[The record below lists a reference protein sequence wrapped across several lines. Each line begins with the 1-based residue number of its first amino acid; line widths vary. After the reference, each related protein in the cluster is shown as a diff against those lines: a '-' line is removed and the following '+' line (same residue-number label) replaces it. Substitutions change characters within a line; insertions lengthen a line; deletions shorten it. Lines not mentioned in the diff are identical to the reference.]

1 MDVRETVREAEAPP
15 GEDEDAYHVAAEYP
29 MTWARLGRPHYV
41 GDEYLVLNAEDC
53 SHNGWQAG
61 DRVVLTAAPTQF
73 ANSDKATF
81 TGAPRIWMDHDQNTT
96 ARRDNE
102 KALHDHSAHFSNDY
116 TGVEVVTVQAALN
129 RTTFRLMR
137 PLRFDHYVGI
147 ERLSNRDQQADVH
160 VGTHAALLTR
170 GIVVRSAL
178 SGDGGGC
185 NNLASQVDHPRNGGE
200 GFVVENNE
208 DDIDSPYQ
216 NERDISHCM
225 NSPKTTRTLYPPK
238 PSWLHNTSHLVAG
251 CNTLFGAEQ
260 KFRYGASV
268 SLDGVEMR
276 QLGTA
281 PNFGRLG
288 TYGVHFHVA
297 GYPRSFTGYLR
308 NSSHTRELRVVSSS
322 IWMSFARYVVVHG
335 TMETL
340 VRNNV
345 GFLAYGSGYFCEDG
359 TELDNVFDHNT
370 GISTLSTIANPYWN
384 PAPVFSFVSTDYSVM
399 STFWFKNNM
408 NSMSRNLACNS
419 PSPVLGAWYVPQKTH
434 MMRGPSTVCI
444 GSKKLDLPGMSPSYV
459 ANAGASSDLHG
470 LDGCDRKKFGAVDG
484 PSSCVANNSDDCRCL
499 SGYLYDPT
507 IHADDERS
515 TAACYV
521 PANFSFRFMNNGQYV
536 SDSCNIYS
544 SDAVS
549 PIYFNVE
556 NVFYAMSGFYSEF
569 PEMLRT
575 DHDGYMLGTDT
586 AYAFDSCVYNHTR
599 SQYTPTYCSVLLPRD
614 GWNGCTDAVGQGEYM
629 RTKYV
634 LNAPGRDHMDTPGD
648 NASYMQRCSV
658 QTGSTCQ
665 SGSPPADAWYTVPK
679 IFSALL
685 LWRTGA
691 QYNQL
696 FMGAIWT
703 KDTPPWCLGCALL
716 AGANVWNTTRTHV
729 RSFHAELQYQSTQ
742 MVYGF
747 DLVSPPRIIPGI
759 YAVYD
764 NLLLKGSL
772 PLPQSTMLFTGDS
785 TLIDETSVLDIAA
798 EGLLDPIDNLH
809 KHPRYAQHVVAHV
822 FDAERAG
829 IASVFVN
836 GSRMHSSMLPATTST
851 DYTLLDSLQYMDM
864 TTRKFTRSGVT
875 LAYNSTSLSAGN
887 PIVNLLKYKDGAD
900 FTCEE
905 QSEECPD
912 TAKYLS
918 ICAYSKPRSV
928 ALHDNRSI
936 VGNVIG
942 PIFDSVVGR
951 AVGDRVCAGLALV
964 PGMLMPANADG
975 TTYDSKSQTGADCG
989 SNGGG
994 TQCKCFEG
1002 VKGTNPCIHHSEVM
1016 IW

>member
-1 MDVRETVREAEAPP
+1 MDVRETVREAEAPL

-29 MTWARLGRPHYV
+29 MTWARLGRPHYD

-53 SHNGWQAG
+53 SHDGWRTK
-61 DRVVLTAAPTQF
+61 DRLVLTAAPTQF
-73 ANSDKATF
+73 ANGDKATF

-96 ARRDNE
+96 AHRDNE
-102 KALHDHSAHFSNDY
+102 KALHDHSTHFSNDY

-129 RTTFRLMR
+129 CTTFRLMR
-137 PLRFDHYVGI
+137 PLRSDHYVGI

-185 NNLASQVDHPRNGGE
+185 NNLAS
-200 GFVVENNE
+200 
-208 DDIDSPYQ
+208 
-216 NERDISHCM
+216 
-225 NSPKTTRTLYPPK
+225 
-238 PSWLHNTSHLVAG
+238 
-251 CNTLFGAEQ
+251 Q

-359 TELDNVFDHNT
+359 TELDNIFDHNT

-434 MMRGPSTVCI
+434 VMRGPSTVCI
-444 GSKKLDLPGMSPSYV
+444 GSRKLDLPGMSPSYV

-470 LDGCDRKKFGAVDG
+470 LDGCDRLKFGAVDG
-484 PSSCVANNSDDCRCL
+484 PSSCVGNNPDDCRCL

-507 IHADDERS
+507 IHADDESS

-544 SDAVS
+544 SEAVS

-575 DHDGYMLGTDT
+575 DNAGYMLGTDT

-614 GWNGCTDAVGQGEYM
+614 GWNGCTDAVGQCEYM

-634 LNAPGRDHMDTPGD
+634 LNAPGQRHIDTPGV

-716 AGANVWNTTRTHV
+716 AGGNVWNTRTTHV
-729 RSFHAELQYQSTQ
+729 HNFHAELQYQSTQ

-747 DLVSPPRIIPGI
+747 DLVKPPRIIPGI

-785 TLIDETSVLDIAA
+785 TLIDETSVLDIVA
-798 EGLLDPIDNLH
+798 EGLLDPSTTPSELNN
-809 KHPRYAQHVVAHV
+809 HPRYAQHAVAHV
-822 FDAERAG
+822 FDAEQAG

-836 GSRMHSSMLPATTST
+836 SSRMHSSMLPTTTPT

-887 PIVNLLKYKDGAD
+887 PIVNLRKHKDGAD
-900 FTCEE
+900 FSCEE
-905 QSEECPD
+905 QSETCPD

-1002 VKGTNPCIHHSEVM
+1002 VHGVASNPCRDHLGVM